1 MVFPNTKGECWRL
14 LSQIMI
20 LSSFWRV
27 LSCLQSTF
35 ANFLIWF
42 WTQSGIGVKGFI
54 FINRSSNVL
63 ERKKKKMLDM
73 NKRERAR
80 PFYITSL
87 PAYLYLQARCANGR
101 GREPRARFFLLTGT
115 AHLTFLLRE
124 LSDLRENCVLLP
136 AKVFYW
142 LELLSTGTHL
152 KPAYGW
158 VKWYRCS
165 C

>member
-1 MVFPNTKGECWRL
+1 MGFNCLEGVQHGISKHERRMLETAFPDNDPVFILESAFMFTKHFCKFSYLILDTTWDWCERFHFHQ
-14 LSQIMI
+14 QIQQ
-20 LSSFWRV
+20 
-27 LSCLQSTF
+27 CT
-35 ANFLIWF
+35 
-42 WTQSGIGVKGFI
+42 GKK
-54 FINRSSNVL
+54 
-63 ERKKKKMLDM
+63 KKKKMLDM

-136 AKVFYW
+136 AKVFY
-142 LELLSTGTHL
+142 
-152 KPAYGW
+152 
-158 VKWYRCS
+158 
-165 C
+165 